1 MNSKSIATLSLTL
14 LLGGLGCQS
23 SHVDKHWGEAYR
35 AMVARQTAEPEAAAS
50 NADEPTPQGLDGATT
65 EDVMG
70 KYHKNQQPNSAKR
83 PSALAEIF
91 GVGGK

>member
-1 MNSKSIATLSLTL
+1 MNSKSIAALSLAL
-14 LLGGLGCQS
+14 LLGGVGCQA

-35 AMVARQTAEPEAAAS
+35 TAVARQTAQPELAS
-50 NADEPTPQGLDGATT
+50 INADEETPQGLNGATT
-65 EDVMG
+65 DDVMG
-70 KYHKNQQPNSAKR
+70 KYHKNQQPNSGQK